1 MKKYSVDNYNLR
13 SRLTDNEI
21 KDRLNSRTL
30 KKKYLTMESTEK
42 DFIGRIQD
50 DKFEIFHATFFPYGA
65 ACVLQGTIKTSDI
78 KLTTTLHKGFRI
90 LFMLWVAAMTVLFL
104 VTWIL
109 DSAKL
114 DTLLI
119 FILWMPIGVLFF
131 RLFLH
136 VAYVL
141 ARNNGLQKMKHVLE
155 INHSKTDGRKP
166 NSHQQT
172 LLTFFKP

>member
-1 MKKYSVDNYNLR
+1 MKRYSLDNYNFK
-13 SRLTDNEI
+13 SRLADNEI
-21 KDRLNSRTL
+21 RDRLTSRTL
-30 KKKYLTMESTEK
+30 KKKYLTMESTDK

-65 ACVLQGTIKTSDI
+65 ACVLQGTITPTSDI

-90 LFMLWVAAMTVLFL
+90 LFSIWVVVMTVLIL

-114 DTLLI
+114 DTLLVFVI
-119 FILWMPIGVLFF
+119 GMPIGVLFF

-136 VAYVL
+136 VVYVL
-141 ARNNGLQKMKHVLE
+141 ARDNGLRRMKDVLE
-155 INHSKTDGRKP
+155 I
-166 NSHQQT
+166 SH
-172 LLTFFKP
+172 